1 MANEISANNIKQS
14 YDLAENKIFPKTTIN
29 GIVFDSDDSVV
40 GSSAII
46 KSLVN
51 ENLLVKNIEVNTD
64 SSTGG
69 YIHLKT
75 NNGDASGVSVLE
87 LKLGHKGVDDTS
99 TNKIY
104 INEAND
110 PNTDV
115 TAFFNKMEVSS
126 AEYVGKVGTATIN
139 SGDMNVKIDKT
150 GVAVNNG
157 SVTAGTYYV
166 GKGGNIGSSDEG
178 LIELS
183 SKKIKAGYIGNLKFA
198 DNTIELNSG
207 RSGISIAGKMGI
219 INMCDDASEGYIS
232 ASLKKLDITSIDA
245 IGLNA
250 PNTVIYN
257 EKGNVELALS
267 NNMHGDKC
275 AKVHFDASPNVTLK
289 FQIDYDDK
297 EQHVQFSEYPI
308 QYEHRLREEDSYLRL
323 NAYTTNNNTTTI
335 SSYLHIGADSI
346 HMVAPSITGTVNGVN
361 DVLMGVPIGSVVKW
375 IVDSSIPE
383 GWIKNDSVG
392 TYVGIV
398 LVDKSKN
405 PYTYTLCK
413 ASIREIRPGF
423 VTPGGGVGQNGI
435 YAYCYYTDSSTVV
448 GLEES
453 EFNEYIKIPSGYII
467 CSGNQNIG
475 GVEITEQNRRNYEFY
490 HVFSFNETGKRLSS
504 MFKFKYYDASNFSPI
519 IYTDASNG
527 FLCKFGRT
535 NIDDKSLSL
544 HWYFQGTNKYIL
556 TLIMSDY
563 TKDSSGNIEIHDIQ
577 YAGSEEEIKSAKAIF
592 GDYIMNWDNYE
603 IMKCQ

>member
-14 YDLAENKIFPKTTIN
+14 YDLEENKIFPKTTIN

-40 GSSAII
+40 GSSAIV

-51 ENLLVKNIEVNTD
+51 EDLLVKNIEVNTD

-69 YIHLKT
+69 YIYLKT

-104 INEAND
+104 INGADD

-115 TAFFNKMEVSS
+115 SAFFNKMEVSS
-126 AEYVGKVGTATIN
+126 KEYVGKVGTATIN
-139 SGDMNVKIDKT
+139 SGVMNVKIDER
-150 GVAVNNG
+150 GVAVNHG

-166 GKGGNIGSSDEG
+166 GNGGNIGSSDEG

-219 INMCDDASEGYIS
+219 INMRDDASEGYIS
-232 ASLKKLDITSIDA
+232 ASLKKLDITSIDT

-250 PNTVIYN
+250 PNTIVYN
-257 EKGNVELALS
+257 EEGEVRLALS
-267 NNMHGDKC
+267 KDMRGEKC
-275 AKVHFDASPNVTLK
+275 AYVNFDASPNVTLK

-297 EQHVQFSEYPI
+297 EQHVRFSEYPI
-308 QYEHRLREEDSYLRL
+308 QYEHRLQEEDSYLRL

-346 HMVAPSITGTVNGVN
+346 HMVAPRITGTVNGVN

-398 LVDKSKN
+398 LVDKSKK
-405 PYTYTLCK
+405 TYTLCK

-423 VTPGGGVGQNGI
+423 ATPDGGVGQNGI
-435 YAYCYYTDSSTVV
+435 YAYCYDTDSSTVV
-448 GLEES
+448 KLKEP
-453 EFNEYIKIPSGYII
+453 EFNEYIRIPSGYII

-475 GVEITEQNRRNYEFY
+475 GVKITNDNHSNYEFY

-504 MFKFKYYDASNFSPI
+504 MFKFKFKYYDASNFSPI

-535 NIDDKSLSL
+535 NVDDKSLSL
-544 HWYFQGTNKYIL
+544 DWYFQGINKYIL
-556 TLIMSDY
+556 TLFMSNY
-563 TKDSSGNIEIHDIQ
+563 IKDSSGNIEIQ
-577 YAGSEEEIKSAKAIF
+577 YAGSEEAVKSANAIF

-603 IMKCQ
+603 IMKNQ

>member
-40 GSSAII
+40 GSSAIV

-51 ENLLVKNIEVNTD
+51 EDLLVKNIEVNTD

-75 NNGDASGVSVLE
+75 NNGDASGVSELK
-87 LKLGHKGVDDTS
+87 LKLGHKGNDDTS

-104 INEAND
+104 INDAND
-110 PNTDV
+110 PNTDLS
-115 TAFFNKMEVSS
+115 AFFNKMQVSS
-126 AEYVGKVGTATIN
+126 KEYVGEFGTATIN
-139 SGDMNVKIDKT
+139 SGGMNVKIDKT

-157 SVTAGTYYV
+157 SVTAGTYHI
-166 GKGGNIGSSDEG
+166 GNGGNIGSSDEG

-275 AKVHFDASPNVTLK
+275 AKVHFDA
-289 FQIDYDDK
+289 
-297 EQHVQFSEYPI
+297 
-308 QYEHRLREEDSYLRL
+308 
-323 NAYTTNNNTTTI
+323 
-335 SSYLHIGADSI
+335 
-346 HMVAPSITGTVNGVN
+346 
-361 DVLMGVPIGSVVKW
+361 
-375 IVDSSIPE
+375 
-383 GWIKNDSVG
+383 
-392 TYVGIV
+392 
-398 LVDKSKN
+398 
-405 PYTYTLCK
+405 
-413 ASIREIRPGF
+413 
-423 VTPGGGVGQNGI
+423 
-435 YAYCYYTDSSTVV
+435 
-448 GLEES
+448 
-453 EFNEYIKIPSGYII
+453 
-467 CSGNQNIG
+467 
-475 GVEITEQNRRNYEFY
+475 
-490 HVFSFNETGKRLSS
+490 
-504 MFKFKYYDASNFSPI
+504 
-519 IYTDASNG
+519 
-527 FLCKFGRT
+527 
-535 NIDDKSLSL
+535 
-544 HWYFQGTNKYIL
+544 
-556 TLIMSDY
+556 
-563 TKDSSGNIEIHDIQ
+563 
-577 YAGSEEEIKSAKAIF
+577 
-592 GDYIMNWDNYE
+592 
-603 IMKCQ
+603 

>member
-40 GSSAII
+40 GSSAIV

-51 ENLLVKNIEVNTD
+51 EDLLVKNIEVNTD

-87 LKLGHKGVDDTS
+87 LKLGHKGKDDTS

-104 INEAND
+104 INDAND
-110 PNTDV
+110 SNTDIS
-115 TAFFNKMEVSS
+115 AFFNKMEVSS
-126 AEYVGKVGTATIN
+126 KEYVGEFGTATIN
-139 SGDMNVKIDKT
+139 SGGMNVKIDER

-166 GKGGNIGSSDEG
+166 GNGGNIGSSDEG

-219 INMCDDASEGYIS
+219 INMRDDASEGYIS
-232 ASLKKLDITSIDA
+232 ASLKKLDITSIDT

-250 PNTVIYN
+250 PNTIVYN
-257 EKGNVELALS
+257 EEGEVKLALS
-267 NNMHGDKC
+267 KDMRGEKC
-275 AKVHFDASPNVTLK
+275 AYVNFDASPNVTLN
-289 FQIDYDDK
+289 FQINYHDG
-297 EQHVQFSEYPI
+297 EQDVQFSEYPI
-308 QYEHRLREEDSYLRL
+308 QYEHRLQEEDSYLRL

-346 HMVAPSITGTVNGVN
+346 HMVAPRITGTVNGVN

-398 LVDKSKN
+398 LVDKSKDQ
-405 PYTYTLCK
+405 YTYTLCN
-413 ASIREIRPGF
+413 ASIREIIPGYARPD
-423 VTPGGGVGQNGI
+423 GGAVHKGL
-435 YAYCYYTDSSTVV
+435 YAYCYDTDSSTVV
-448 GLEES
+448 GLTES

-467 CSGNQNIG
+467 SSSNYETIG
-475 GVEITEQNRRNYEFY
+475 GVKITEQNRRNYEFY

-535 NIDDKSLSL
+535 NVDDESLSL
-544 HWYFQGTNKYIL
+544 RWYYQINTKKYIL
-556 TLIMSDY
+556 MLYMSNY
-563 TKDSSGNIEIHDIQ
+563 IKDSSGNIEIH
-577 YAGSEEEIKSAKAIF
+577 YAGSKAAVKSANAIF

-603 IMKCQ
+603 IMKNQ